1 MDAHPVV
8 HQFSDRLKRGEAVE
22 RDLDA
27 HFEETYSIRKATM
40 KEQRAGIDR
49 VFTDRVTPD
58 ADENTFNVEYKAD
71 WRATETGNVFVETVS
86 VDTQKVDGWA
96 YTSQADWLVYA
107 FPQERRYVLVRLAEL
122 REKLPEWLRTFPR
135 GKARNATYHTHGVL
149 VPLAE
154 FASLAHHE
162 GGY

>member
-8 HQFSDRLKRGEAVE
+8 HQFSDRFKRGEAVA
-22 RDLDA
+22 RDLDE
-27 HFEETYSIRKATM
+27 HFAERYSIRKALM
-40 KEQRAGIDR
+40 KEQRTGIDR
-49 VFTDRVTPD
+49 VFTD
-58 ADENTFNVEYKAD
+58 ADGEVFGVEYKAD

-86 VDTQKVDGWA
+86 VDTQRVDGWA

-122 REKLPEWLRTFPR
+122 REKLPEWLRIFPR